1 MSEAAASPAPHA
13 PTGDSQTRDPVTCD
27 VVVVG
32 GGIAGLAATLAL
44 AQIGLEAACIDPQ
57 PPEPERA
64 DELDGRTT
72 ALLMP
77 SIAALETLGVWTRVA
92 AETAPL
98 WRMRIV
104 DDSGGPGSEPRTAD
118 FDARTL
124 EDGPFGYNVPNPALR
139 RALLAAI
146 GDHPNARHLSPAKLA
161 DIVYRDDAVHAEL
174 ADGRVVQ
181 ADLAVGA
188 DGKESPS
195 REAAGIRARRWD
207 YGQTAMAFTLRHS
220 RPHNET
226 STEFHRPNGPFVVVP
241 LPGRRS
247 SVVWVEH
254 SRSAPGF
261 LALDDAAFLEAAQAR
276 TRNLLGRLEAV
287 GPRFSYPVTGLL
299 ADSYAAPRLALV
311 GEAAHGLPP
320 IGAQGLNLG
329 LSDVATLADVL
340 ADAWRAGRDLGE
352 LEVLRRYERRRR
364 PDVLARTLAI
374 DNLNR
379 FVKTALPP
387 LRALRQSGLALVDRV
402 PPLKT
407 ALMRQGMTPLGR
419 LPALM
424 RGELP

>member
-1 MSEAAASPAPHA
+1 
-13 PTGDSQTRDPVTCD
+13 
-27 VVVVG
+27 
-32 GGIAGLAATLAL
+32 
-44 AQIGLEAACIDPQ
+44 
-57 PPEPERA
+57 
-64 DELDGRTT
+64 
-72 ALLMP
+72 
-77 SIAALETLGVWTRVA
+77 
-92 AETAPL
+92 
-98 WRMRIV
+98 MRIV
-104 DDSGGPGSEPRTAD
+104 DDSGGPGREPGTGD
-118 FDARTL
+118 FDARRL

-146 GDHPNARHLSPAKLA
+146 GDHPNARHLAPAKLA
-161 DIVYRDDAVHAEL
+161 DIVYGAEAVEAEL
-174 ADGRVVQ
+174 ADGRIVR
-181 ADLAVGA
+181 AELAVGA
-188 DGKESPS
+188 DGKESPT
-195 REAAGIRARRWD
+195 REAAGIAARRWD

-220 RPHNET
+220 RDHRET

-241 LPGRRS
+241 LPGQRS
-247 SVVWVEH
+247 SVVWVDR
-254 SRSAPGF
+254 SRSVPVF
-261 LALDDAAFLEAAQAR
+261 LALDDDAFLAAAQAR

-299 ADSYAAPRLALV
+299 ADRYAARRLALV

-340 ADAWRAGRDLGE
+340 ADAWRGGADLGD

-364 PDVLARTLAI
+364 PDVLARTLAV

-379 FVKTALPP
+379 AVKTAVPP
-387 LRALRQSGLALVDRV
+387 LRALRQRGLALVDRL

-407 ALMRQGMTPLGR
+407 ALMRQGMTPIGR